1 MITAWL
7 EIFVEYGGFEG
18 WIRRTKDF
26 SLKIQGKVE
35 CCDTVNVKFIKT
47 ISLNSE
53 DTTDQDLGCRRL
65 LVVVSCI
72 VVSLTRLGK
81 KSVCN
86 CTIVYHRNIL
96 YCMFFFS
103 FAMQHLTM
111 PKWRIQQHITFAFC
125 NVFKLFLVHCT
136 LSDKVV

>member
-35 CCDTVNVKFIKT
+35 CCDTVNVKFTKT

-65 LVVVSCI
+65 LVVVSCV
-72 VVSLTRLGK
+72 VVSLTVLGK

-86 CTIVYHRNIL
+86 CTIVYHRN
-96 YCMFFFS
+96 FS
-103 FAMQHLTM
+103 
-111 PKWRIQQHITFAFC
+111 IE
-125 NVFKLFLVHCT
+125 
-136 LSDKVV
+136 LSRSISS